1 VRYLIVFRDY
11 TQVVELSEMKI
22 AIWHNLPSGGGKR
35 ALYYHVR
42 GLTERG
48 HKLACW
54 SLDTSDPSY
63 LPLSEFAPERIISS
77 EPINQRSKLGG
88 KLAPHYND
96 AISRMQAFD
105 AACHQCAQE
114 IEAGDFDL
122 LYANTAI
129 HYGVPYILRHVPI
142 KKVLYLQEPC
152 RFLYEAAPALP
163 WISSAP
169 TDLYKA
175 ELLQLI
181 QLIPDFPELQTLRLQ
196 AKQEWLSAHAC
207 DLILVN
213 SYFSRESVLRAYGV
227 DAKVC
232 YLGVDTTLF
241 KDLDLPRGNYIVG
254 LGSYDSIKRIELAI
268 EAVALLP
275 EPRRL
280 VWVGNS
286 GKEDYM
292 TSLRNLARTSGVN
305 LEMKL
310 NVADSELVA
319 LLNHASL
326 MLCTSR
332 LEPFGFGVL
341 EANACG
347 LPVVAVKEGGFRE
360 TVQHGLNGF
369 LVETDP
375 RSIATAANQILEN
388 PAMAKR
394 MGGTAVSMMKHAWN
408 VEASIDRLE
417 TILQQVV

>member
-1 VRYLIVFRDY
+1 
-11 TQVVELSEMKI
+11 MKI
-22 AIWHNLPSGGGKR
+22 AVWHNLPSGGGKR

-48 HKLACW
+48 HELACW
-54 SLDTSDPSY
+54 SLDTADRSY
-63 LPLSEFAPERIISS
+63 LPLSEFAPERTISS
-77 EPINQRSKLGG
+77 EPIKQRSKLSS
-88 KLAPHYND
+88 KVAPHYND

-105 AACHQCAQE
+105 AACKQCAQE
-114 IEAGDFDL
+114 IAAGDFDL
-122 LYANTAI
+122 LFANTAN
-129 HYGVPYILRHVPI
+129 HYGVPYIMRHLQI

-152 RFLYEAAPALP
+152 RFLYEAAPSLP

-169 TDLYKA
+169 NDLYDSD
-175 ELLQLI
+175 LLQLI

-196 AKQEWLSAHAC
+196 AKQEWLSAHAS
-207 DLILVN
+207 DIILVN
-213 SYFSRESVLRAYGV
+213 SCFSRESVLRAYGV
-227 DAKVC
+227 DPTVC

-241 KDLDLPRGNYIVG
+241 RDLDLPREDFVVG
-254 LGSYDSIKRIELAI
+254 LGSYDPIKRIELAI

-280 VWVGNS
+280 VWIGNS

-292 TSLRNLARTSGVN
+292 TSLSDLAQTSGVD

-310 NVADSELVA
+310 NVTDTELVA
-319 LLNHASL
+319 LLNNASL

-360 TVQHGLNGF
+360 TIQHGLNGF
-369 LVETDP
+369 LVDADA
-375 RSIATAANQILEN
+375 RSIASAATRIIEN
-388 PAMAKR
+388 PALAKR
-394 MGGTAVSMMKHAWN
+394 MGGTAVSMMKRDWN

-417 TILQQVV
+417 TILQQIV

>member
-1 VRYLIVFRDY
+1 
-11 TQVVELSEMKI
+11 MKI
-22 AIWHNLPSGGGKR
+22 AVWHNLPSGGGKR

-54 SLDTSDPSY
+54 SLDSADRSY
-63 LPLSEFAPERIISS
+63 LPLSEFAPERIISP
-77 EPINQRSKLGG
+77 EPVNRPFKLSG
-88 KLAPHYND
+88 KLAPQYND

-105 AACHQCAQE
+105 AACKQCAQE
-114 IEAGDFDL
+114 IAAGDFDL
-122 LYANTAI
+122 LFANSAI
-129 HYGVPYILRHVPI
+129 HYGVPYIMRHLQI

-152 RFLYEAAPALP
+152 RFLYEAAPRLP
-163 WISSAP
+163 WISSE
-169 TDLYKA
+169 TNDLYDA
-175 ELLQLI
+175 ELLRLI
-181 QLIPDFPELQTLRLQ
+181 QFLPDFPELQTLRLQ
-196 AKQEWLSAHAC
+196 AKQEWLNAHAS
-207 DLILVN
+207 DVILVN
-213 SYFSRESVLRAYGV
+213 SYFSRESVLRAYGA
-227 DAKVC
+227 DATVC

-241 KDLDLPRGNYIVG
+241 RDLDLPREDFVVG
-254 LGSYDSIKRIELAI
+254 LGSFDSSKRIELAI
-268 EAVALLP
+268 QAVALLP
-275 EPRRL
+275 HARRL
-280 VWVGNS
+280 LWIGNS

-292 TSLRNLARTSGVN
+292 TSLSGLAQTVGVD

-310 NVADSELVA
+310 NVTDSELVA
-319 LLNHASL
+319 LLNKASL

-369 LVETDP
+369 LVDADA
-375 RSIATAANQILEN
+375 RSIADAATRILEN

-394 MGGTAVSMMKHAWN
+394 MGGAAVSTMQRAWN

-417 TILQQVV
+417 TILRQVVST